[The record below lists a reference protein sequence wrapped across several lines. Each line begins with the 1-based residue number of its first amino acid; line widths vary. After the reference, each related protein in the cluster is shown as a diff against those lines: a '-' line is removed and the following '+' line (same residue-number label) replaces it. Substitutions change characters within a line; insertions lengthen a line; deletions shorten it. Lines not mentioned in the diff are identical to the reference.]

1 MTNKDEQ
8 IGIRVTS
15 EQRQRWEQ
23 AAELDR
29 RTLTDWIRLQ
39 LDDASDAA
47 IEAAERKRKKS

>member
-1 MTNKDEQ
+1 MGNKDEQ

-23 AAELDR
+23 AAKLDR
-29 RTLTDWIRLQ
+29 RTLTDWIRVQ

-47 IEAAERKRKKS
+47 IEIAEKKRKK

>member
-15 EQRQRWEQ
+15 GQRQRWEQ
-23 AAELDR
+23 AAGLER

-39 LDDASDAA
+39 LDDASDSA
-47 IEAAERKRKKS
+47 IKHSTKKKK